1 MNIVL
6 HLFTHSMDRGLQ
18 MTSKASS
25 VALAALLSSVAL
37 LTLSACDGGSAAK
50 PARDQTAANA
60 PAGGSSGGSSSANS
74 YSSGNA
80 RSDGGYAS
88 SSDGVDHRKD
98 PVAQV
103 DGVPMWANS
112 KKYAA
117 DESAEYHF
125 KRDGADFDA
134 KTEADYVQKAH
145 AFVAHPPK
153 DALTLTRSN
162 GDKLIYD
169 PKKNVFAVATKDG
182 APRTMFKPDSG
193 QTYWD
198 QQVARQ
204 QDDAKGGD
212 DSNGGERRY
221 TRRTHH
227 SDDESDG

>member
-1 MNIVL
+1 
-6 HLFTHSMDRGLQ
+6 

-25 VALAALLSSVAL
+25 AALVALFSSVAL
-37 LTLSACDGGSAAK
+37 LTLSACDGGSAAR

-60 PAGGSSGGSSSANS
+60 PAAGTSGGSASASNS
-74 YSSGNA
+74 GGGNA
-80 RSDGGYAS
+80 RDDGGYAS
-88 SSDGVDHRKD
+88 DSVDHRKD

-117 DESAEYHF
+117 DESAAYHF

-169 PKKNVFAVATKDG
+169 PKKNIFAVATKDG
-182 APRTMFKPDSG
+182 APRTMFKPDAG

-212 DSNGGERRY
+212 DGNGGERRNS
-221 TRRTHH
+221 RRSHH
-227 SDDESDG
+227 NDDESDG